1 MSFIVNVIFI
11 QLVNFALS
19 WKKVY
24 RLQAV
29 HVSGLFGWSDFSEI
43 SKISILVILKIWVA
57 RCRWSLNFKIDI
69 KIKNFDD
76 LFDQTKP
83 KFRSFTSF
91 SIFTYRRLLA
101 YLRLAKNFKT
111 ILEVA
116 SKKFANL

>member
-1 MSFIVNVIFI
+1 M
-11 QLVNFALS
+11 
-19 WKKVY
+19 
-24 RLQAV
+24 

-83 KFRSFTSF
+83 KYSS
-91 SIFTYRRLLA
+91 FTYRRLLA
-101 YLRLAKNFKT
+101 YLKLAKDFKT
-111 ILEVA
+111 ILEIA
-116 SKKFANL
+116 SKKFDNP